1 MKRTFKKVIS
11 TFLALAI
18 MITCLPIVTKNVEAT
33 ANGVQ
38 EKINQ
43 ILSVYPSGS
52 YFTVS
57 GGPDYNANHKVYN
70 GITCSDCY
78 LPNIPSRGGLPSG
91 AQTGA
96 TAEGCASFAI
106 YAYYCIFGH
115 NHGTQTTYVSYPS
128 LGDIVHMN
136 WSWGGEHWFIYL
148 GEDSNSYYI
157 YDANADA
164 DITQMVLYNHKI
176 SKSSVGSF
184 SEIMHATNYDEIN
197 GSSSTEY
204 SSITPGTYF
213 IINKY
218 DGKALHLAA
227 NQNYN
232 TNNVLCWE
240 TAFASREEHMVIS
253 AAPDGYKIRPID
265 STRLVQPYGD
275 HVYEGANVNIYD
287 DVNDSSQWW
296 KFEKTEGGYYIRNA
310 QNTNLLLTNSYP
322 NDCNAVIWSYGGGS
336 DQIWEL
342 VPAVAPGKPAIKG
355 VKSSYNQSESVVV
368 DWDNTSD
375 TNCYN
380 IALERKENGEYKG
393 IYFKENISHNYNL
406 NSVVDLQP
414 GDYRVRLASVNT
426 KLKADY
432 NENGYYLSTIGDY
445 ANFTVKEKAAEAK
458 GTIRIDNAS
467 ASLGQT
473 LKVPV
478 YIDNAKISS
487 LTFSVKYDPAVLE
500 FVSADEN
507 AFEAVDVNVNNIK
520 NGTITLACLN
530 KETEINGKIV
540 VLSFKTLAKAS
551 CKTSV
556 EIFNTE
562 AYDSKDNPIGLS
574 ESTAEISIN
583 TALLG
588 DVNNDGKVNIIDARW
603 LLQVS
608 SGSRTLNDAQKAVSD
623 VNGDKKVNIIDARW
637 LLQVASGSRT
647 L

>member
-1 MKRTFKKVIS
+1 MKRTFKKAIS
-11 TFLALAI
+11 MFLALAI
-18 MITCLPIVTKNVEAT
+18 VVTCLPIVATNVEAT
-33 ANGVQ
+33 SRTVNDAVSWIKARANEGWNVD
-38 EKINQ
+38 
-43 ILSVYPSGS
+43 V
-52 YFTVS
+52 
-57 GGPDYNANHKVYN
+57 D
-70 GITCSDCY
+70 
-78 LPNIPSRGGLPSG
+78 G
-91 AQTGA
+91 AY
-96 TAEGCASFAI
+96 GCQCVDLI
-106 YAYYCIFGH
+106 YAYY
-115 NHGTQTTYVSYPS
+115 
-128 LGDIVHMN
+128 
-136 WSWGGEHWFIYL
+136 EYL
-148 GEDSNSYYI
+148 GYSRMGG
-157 YDANADA
+157 NACQYA
-164 DITQMVLYNHKI
+164 E
-176 SKSSVGSF
+176 GSF
-184 SEIMHATNYDEIN
+184 GIPAGSGWYKDNTPSPGAIIAWPGNVWTGQWTTTWAGHVGLVYAVEGSTVYTVETNL
-197 GSSSTEY
+197 SSPYEGGPARYCTRYPQNAVYIHPDFSG
-204 SSITPGTYF
+204 ITPSIEYATITPSTYF
-213 IINKY
+213 LINKY
-218 DGKALHLAA
+218 DGKALTLG
-227 NQNYN
+227 NNEDWN
-232 TNNVLCWE
+232 TNNVHAYQ
-240 TAFASREEHMVIS
+240 TAASNRGQYMVIS

-275 HVYEGANVNIYD
+275 HVFEGANVNIYD

-342 VPAVAPGKPAIKG
+342 VPAVAPGKPVIKG

-445 ANFTVKEKAAEAK
+445 VNFTVKEKAAEAK

-467 ASLGQT
+467 ASFGQT